1 MRQTASPSVLHD
13 AAPDLISRIIRNA
26 WGTAG
31 GQSTM
36 TTLHLPDLNTLK
48 RDQQS
53 LLARAISIGVEFE
66 RLPPDSKKHL
76 RPSCKLRPTTT

>member
-1 MRQTASPSVLHD
+1 
-13 AAPDLISRIIRNA
+13 
-26 WGTAG
+26 
-31 GQSTM
+31 M